1 MTDCSPAAFS
11 VNSGFAA
18 GQQPP
23 VPYLPPGTMLG
34 NYKLLGGMAA
44 GGFGLTYVARD
55 MALGRNV
62 AIKECFP
69 TGICRRNPDT
79 GEILP
84 HSSELAGAYR
94 KTMEDM
100 RQEARFLAS
109 LNHERIVR
117 IFEVFESHGSL
128 FYAMPWLPGGSL
140 REKMDA
146 ARKKGQPISAERAL
160 HWLRLLLEGLQYLH
174 SKQIIHRDIKPENI
188 LFDEH
193 ELPVLVD
200 FGAALQRSDLMQS
213 ITMGAFSPGYAAPE
227 QILSPEKAGPWTD
240 LYSLSAT
247 WYELLTGQ
255 KPEMLPTDS
264 PKAKRPTVKWPAC
277 PRSLRKSI
285 LRNLSV
291 LPDDRCQS
299 SGQWLDE
306 LQRGGFLP
314 SGMLR
319 WRLFLTAGG
328 VLLAGGGVLLAWT
341 FLPKEEERTSPDN
354 RPPQAESEAASDASS
369 DSLQATRAELLR
381 KEREFIRLDDWI
393 QEVSLLCDKIQS
405 RGKIWEQEAHQWGE
419 QALEAIKKH
428 PATSEGMRD
437 RSLRELRNRF
447 EENSRQLHRE
457 FQALL
462 RRNPLDNKNELQTF
476 PVRTME
482 EVAWKAS
489 VDQELYNEAI
499 YWETR
504 PTVSF
509 STLGGFEKIIAD
521 YESRCTAL
529 ELEQEADSSR
539 RQQTEPES

>member
-1 MTDCSPAAFS
+1 MTDLSPAAS
-11 VNSGFAA
+11 TVCSEFAA
-18 GQQPP
+18 GRQPP

-34 NYKLLGGMAA
+34 NYKLLGGIAA

-84 HSSELAGAYR
+84 HSSELAEAYR

-146 ARKKGQPISAERAL
+146 ARKKGQPISAEQAL

-174 SKQIIHRDIKPENI
+174 SKQIIHRDIKPANI
-188 LFDEH
+188 LFDEQD
-193 ELPVLVD
+193 LPVLVD
-200 FGAALQRSDLMQS
+200 FGAALQRSEHTQS

-255 KPEMLPTDS
+255 RPEMLPADS
-264 PKAKRPTVKWPAC
+264 PKVKRPRVKWSAC

-291 LPDDRCQS
+291 LPADRCQS
-299 SGQWLDE
+299 SAQWLDE
-306 LQRGGFLP
+306 LNRGGFLP
-314 SGMLR
+314 GGRLR
-319 WRLFLTAGG
+319 RHLILAAGG

-341 FLPKEEERTSPDN
+341 FLPKEEEGATSG
-354 RPPQAESEAASDASS
+354 AVS
-369 DSLQATRAELLR
+369 DSLQTTRAELLR

-393 QEVSLLCDKIQS
+393 REVSLFCDKIQS
-405 RGKIWEQEAHQWGE
+405 REEFWKQEAHRWGE
-419 QALEAIKKH
+419 QVLEAAKKH
-428 PATSEGMRD
+428 PETHEEMR
-437 RSLRELRNRF
+437 RKTLRELRNRF
-447 EENSRQLHRE
+447 QEDSRQLHRE
-457 FQALL
+457 FYALL
-462 RRNPLDNKNELQTF
+462 RRNPLDNKNELLAF
-476 PVRTME
+476 PVRTPE
-482 EVAWKAS
+482 EVAWKAG
-489 VDQELYNEAI
+489 VDQELYNEASH
-499 YWETR
+499 WETR
-504 PTVSF
+504 PTIRF
-509 STLGGFEKIIAD
+509 STLEDFEKIIAD
-521 YESRCTAL
+521 YERRCLAQELGRQTA
-529 ELEQEADSSR
+529 SSR
-539 RQQTEPES
+539 